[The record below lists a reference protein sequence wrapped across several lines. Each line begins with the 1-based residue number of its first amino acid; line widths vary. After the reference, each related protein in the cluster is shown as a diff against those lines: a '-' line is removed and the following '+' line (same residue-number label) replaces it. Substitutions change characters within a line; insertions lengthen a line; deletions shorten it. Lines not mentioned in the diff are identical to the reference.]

1 MSIFGRK
8 LSHFAHKAGRKFH
21 VKDIKKFGTKAIHE
35 GHHLAHDIAK
45 HSKETY
51 HDAKKYGKV
60 ALHGVD
66 KGLVLAHRF
75 VGGANIVIRKASNIA
90 SKMESVPALGEFAGM
105 ASSGLKQLG
114 SGVATANKG
123 IKGLVIA
130 HKVVGGAN
138 KVIKKASSIAGKL
151 EGVPV
156 LGEFAGMASS
166 GLKQLGSGVSVAN
179 KGIKG
184 LERAT
189 KKVSHL
195 GHTIDR
201 SGKAFK
207 SGNDDRIAGSL
218 KDISQGFHGMKNP
231 LKR

>member
-1 MSIFGRK
+1 M
-8 LSHFAHKAGRKFH
+8 SHFAHKAGRKLH

-51 HDAKKYGKV
+51 HDAKKIGKK

-66 KGLVLAHRF
+66 
-75 VGGANIVIRKASNIA
+75 
-90 SKMESVPALGEFAGM
+90 
-105 ASSGLKQLG
+105 
-114 SGVATANKG
+114 
-123 IKGLVIA
+123 KGLVIA

-138 KVIKKASSIAGKL
+138 KVIRKASSIAGKL

-184 LERAT
+184 LEKGV
-189 KKVSHL
+189 KKVEHL

-207 SGNDDRIAGSL
+207 SGNDDKIAGSI
-218 KDISQGFHGMKNP
+218 KDIAGGFHGMKHP
-231 LKR
+231 FRK

>member
-8 LSHFAHKAGRKFH
+8 LSHFAHKAGRKLH
-21 VKDIKKFGTKAIHE
+21 VKDIKKFGTKA
-35 GHHLAHDIAK
+35 
-45 HSKETY
+45 
-51 HDAKKYGKV
+51 
-60 ALHGVD
+60 LHATD
-66 KGLVLAHRF
+66 KGL
-75 VGGANIVIRKASNIA
+75 N
-90 SKMESVPALGEFAGM
+90 
-105 ASSGLKQLG
+105 
-114 SGVATANKG
+114 
-123 IKGLVIA
+123 IA

-138 KVIKKASSIAGKL
+138 KVIRKASSIAGKL

-207 SGNDDRIAGSL
+207 SGNDDRIADSI
-218 KDISQGFHGMKNP
+218 KDIAGGFHGMKHP

>member
-8 LSHFAHKAGRKFH
+8 LSHFAHKAGRKLH
-21 VKDIKKFGTKAIHE
+21 VKDIKKFGTKA
-35 GHHLAHDIAK
+35 
-45 HSKETY
+45 
-51 HDAKKYGKV
+51 
-60 ALHGVD
+60 LHATD
-66 KGLVLAHRF
+66 RGL
-75 VGGANIVIRKASNIA
+75 N
-90 SKMESVPALGEFAGM
+90 
-105 ASSGLKQLG
+105 
-114 SGVATANKG
+114 
-123 IKGLVIA
+123 IA

-138 KVIKKASSIAGKL
+138 KVIRKASSIAGKL

-184 LERAT
+184 LEKGV
-189 KKVSHL
+189 KKVEHL

-207 SGNDDRIAGSL
+207 SGNDDKIAGSI
-218 KDISQGFHGMKNP
+218 KDIAGGFHGMKHP
-231 LKR
+231 FRK

>member
-1 MSIFGRK
+1 MVWYNIMSIFGRK

-21 VKDIKKFGTKAIHE
+21 VKDIKKFGTKALHE

-51 HDAKKYGKV
+51 HDAKKIGKV

-66 KGLVLAHRF
+66 
-75 VGGANIVIRKASNIA
+75 
-90 SKMESVPALGEFAGM
+90 
-105 ASSGLKQLG
+105 
-114 SGVATANKG
+114 
-123 IKGLVIA
+123 KGLVIA

-166 GLKQLGSGVSVAN
+166 GLKQLGTGVNFAN
-179 KGIKG
+179 KSIKG
-184 LERAT
+184 LEKGV
-189 KKVSHL
+189 KKVEHL

-207 SGNDDRIAGSL
+207 SGNDDKIAGSI
-218 KDISQGFHGMKNP
+218 KDIAGGFHGKNP

>member
-8 LSHFAHKAGRKFH
+8 FAHFAHKAGRKLH
-21 VKDIKKFGTKAIHE
+21 VKDIKKFGTKA
-35 GHHLAHDIAK
+35 
-45 HSKETY
+45 
-51 HDAKKYGKV
+51 
-60 ALHGVD
+60 LHATD
-66 KGLVLAHRF
+66 KGL
-75 VGGANIVIRKASNIA
+75 N
-90 SKMESVPALGEFAGM
+90 
-105 ASSGLKQLG
+105 
-114 SGVATANKG
+114 
-123 IKGLVIA
+123 IA
-130 HKVVGGAN
+130 HKVVGGVS
-138 KVIKKASSIAGKL
+138 KVIKKASNIAGKL

-184 LERAT
+184 LEKGVR
-189 KKVSHL
+189 KVEHL

-207 SGNDDRIAGSL
+207 SGNDDKIAGSL